1 MSGADAP
8 SWAGNTSAPSVWI
21 VVLNRRGRSYTIAC
35 LRAVAALSYP
45 NTSLVL
51 IDNGCQD
58 FSADEVAQL
67 VPGAHYLHVA
77 INRGFTGGVNLG
89 IRHALQHG
97 GDYVLLLNNDATI
110 EPSAVSE
117 LVRVA
122 TSDPR
127 IGIVGAKMLQLDT
140 PGTLESAGLLVDL
153 RFGRTYQLG
162 FGEPDRGQYD
172 AATDR
177 IAVSGGAMFLS
188 RAVCERLGGFDDRY
202 FRYVEDID
210 VCLRARHAGFRVV
223 FAPRARVHHKGKGM
237 AEGKT
242 SALIV
247 YYSVRNHLLLMREY
261 GEGGLVAQLA
271 RVPFI
276 CLLYAAY
283 ALRAQTGLG
292 WAGLMAVWRGW
303 WDYRRG
309 VVGEAPCG
317 DR

>member
-1 MSGADAP
+1 MAGADAP
-8 SWAGNTSAPSVWI
+8 SRARTTSAPSVWI
-21 VVLNRRGRSYTIAC
+21 VVLNRRGQSYTVAC
-35 LRAVAALSYP
+35 LRAVAAVSYP

-51 IDNGCQD
+51 IDNGCRD
-58 FSADEVAQL
+58 FSADDVAQL
-67 VPGAHYLHVA
+67 VPGAHYLRVA

-110 EPSAVSE
+110 EADAITE

-127 IGIVGAKMLQLDT
+127 IGIVGAKLLQLDA

-153 RFGRTYQLG
+153 RFGRTYQMG

-177 IAVSGGAMFLS
+177 TAVSGGAMFLS

-210 VCLRARHAGFRVV
+210 VCLRARRAGFRVV
-223 FAPRARVHHKGKGM
+223 FAPHARVHHKGKGM
-237 AEGKT
+237 ADGKT
-242 SALIV
+242 SPLIL
-247 YYSVRNHLLLMREY
+247 YYSVRNHLMLMREY
-261 GEGGLVAQLA
+261 GMGGLVARLA
-271 RVPFI
+271 RVPII

-283 ALRAQTGLG
+283 ALRAPAGLR
-292 WAGLMAVWRGW
+292 WAGVVAVWRGCR
-303 WDYRRG
+303 DYERG
-309 VVGEAPCG
+309 IVGEAPCG

>member
-1 MSGADAP
+1 MAEADA
-8 SWAGNTSAPSVWI
+8 SSRAGNTSAPSVWI

-35 LRAVAALSYP
+35 LRAVAAVAYP
-45 NTSLVL
+45 NISLVL

-58 FSADEVAQL
+58 FAADEVAQL
-67 VPGAHYLHVA
+67 VPGAHYLQVA
-77 INRGFTGGVNLG
+77 VNRGFTGGVNLG

-97 GDYVLLLNNDATI
+97 GDYVLLLNNDAII
-110 EPSAVSE
+110 EPEAVTE

-122 TSDPR
+122 SSDPS

-153 RFGRTYQLG
+153 RFGRTYQMG

-177 IAVSGGAMFLS
+177 TAVSGGAMFLS
-188 RAVCERLGGFDDRY
+188 RAVCDRLGGFDERY

-210 VCLRARHAGFRVV
+210 VCLRAQRAGFRVV

-237 AEGKT
+237 AAGKT
-242 SALIV
+242 SPLIL
-247 YYSVRNHLLLMREY
+247 YYSVRNHLMLMREY
-261 GEGGLVAQLA
+261 GKGGLIALL
-271 RVPFI
+271 RVPII

-283 ALRAQTGLG
+283 ALRAQAGLG
-292 WAGLMAVWRGW
+292 WTGLAAVWRGW
-303 WDYRRG
+303 WDYQRG
-309 VVGEAPCG
+309 VVGAAPSG
-317 DR
+317 DP